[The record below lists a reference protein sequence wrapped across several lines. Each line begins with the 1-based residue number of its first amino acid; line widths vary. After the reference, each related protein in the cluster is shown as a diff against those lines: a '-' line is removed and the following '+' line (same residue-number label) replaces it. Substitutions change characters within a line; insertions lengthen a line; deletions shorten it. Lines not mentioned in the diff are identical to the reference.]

1 MRSKILTAEE
11 LKEKWL
17 VIRECYDETR
27 GSNPAETLKVILGK
41 IGEDACLQTFATVAE
56 IKKNDGRISPAN
68 RTFLRPY
75 FLNEKAA
82 EWEAGNPLIRAE
94 LDHIHTTHIDQLI
107 SELTKTIKLKA

>member
-11 LKEKWL
+11 LKQMWL

-27 GSNPAETLKVILGK
+27 GSSPAETLKLILNR
-41 IGEDACLQTFATVAE
+41 IGEDACLQTFATVTE
-56 IKKNDGRISPAN
+56 IKKSNGRINPAN
-68 RTFLRPY
+68 RAFLRPY

-82 EWEAGNPLIRAE
+82 EWETGNPFIRAG

-107 SELTKTIKLKA
+107 SELTKTIKIRA